1 MEKKTKERT
10 LMSYAPDIRVVD
22 CTLRDGG
29 LVNDFYF
36 TDEFVKALYQANVSA
51 GVDYMEFGYKASKE
65 MFDVNKFGK
74 WKFTDD
80 KHIREIVGDNMTDM
94 KISVMADV
102 GRCDFKKDILNKK
115 DSPIDM
121 VRVATYINT
130 IPAAVEMIEDCTKK
144 GYETTVNIMAISKS
158 NDVDID
164 AALELLCQSSV
175 GTIYLV
181 DSYGSLYPEQVRR
194 LSEKYLEIADKYG
207 KKVGIHAHNNQ
218 QLAFANTTEAIIKG
232 VSYLD
237 ATVSGMGRGCGNC
250 PSELLLGF
258 LKNPKYRINPI
269 LKFVEAYIM
278 PLRREGDVWGYDVPY
293 LLTGL
298 LNQHPKTAIQ
308 FMKEK
313 REDYNSFY
321 LELLDNF

>member
-1 MEKKTKERT
+1 MRAEGRT
-10 LMSYAPDIRVVD
+10 LMSYAPDIKVLD

-29 LVNDFYF
+29 LVNDFFF
-36 TDEFVKALYQANVSA
+36 TDEFVKALYLANIKA

-74 WKFTDD
+74 WKFCSD
-80 KHIREIVGDNMTDM
+80 KDIREIVGDNKSDM

-115 DSPIDM
+115 DSPIDLI
-121 VRVATYINT
+121 RIATYINT
-130 IPAAVEMIEDCTKK
+130 IPAAIEMIEDCTKK

-164 AALELLCQSSV
+164 AALELLCRSSV

-181 DSYGSLYPEQVRR
+181 DSYGSLYPEQVSSLAQR
-194 LSEKYLEIADKYG
+194 YLEIANKYG

-218 QLAFANTTEAIIKG
+218 QLAFANTIEAVIGG
-232 VSYLD
+232 VCYLD

-250 PSELLLGF
+250 PSEMLLGF
-258 LKNPKYRINPI
+258 LKNPKYRINPLLQFI
-269 LKFVEAYIM
+269 ESYIV
-278 PLRREGDVWGYDVPY
+278 PLRESGVVWGYDIPY
-293 LLTGL
+293 LLTGI

-308 FMKEK
+308 FEKEK
-313 REDYNSFY
+313 RNDYNNFY

>member
-1 MEKKTKERT
+1 MGKKERT
-10 LMSYAPDIRVVD
+10 LMSYTPEIKVMD

-29 LVNDFYF
+29 LVNDFF
-36 TDEFVKALYQANVSA
+36 FSDEFVKDLYEANLKS

-65 MFDVNKFGK
+65 MFDVKKFGK
-74 WKFTDD
+74 WKFCDD
-80 KHIREIVGDNMTDM
+80 KDIRAVVGDNKTDM
-94 KISVMADV
+94 RISVMADV

-115 DSPIDM
+115 DSPIDLI
-121 VRVATYINT
+121 RVATYINT

-158 NDVDID
+158 NELDID

-175 GTIYLV
+175 GCIYLV
-181 DSYGSLYPEQVRR
+181 DSYGSLYPEQVSR
-194 LSEKYLEIADKYG
+194 LADKYLEIADKHD

-218 QLAFANTTEAIIKG
+218 QLAFANTIEALRRG

-237 ATVSGMGRGCGNC
+237 ATVSSLGRGCGNC

-258 LKNPKYRINPI
+258 LKNPKYRINPL
-269 LKFVEAYIM
+269 LKFIEKHIV
-278 PLRREGDVWGYDVPY
+278 PLKESGVVWGYDVPY
-293 LLTGL
+293 LLTGIV
-298 LNQHPKTAIQ
+298 NQHPKTAIQ
-308 FMKEK
+308 FSKEGRK
-313 REDYNSFY
+313 DYNDFY

>member
-1 MEKKTKERT
+1 
-10 LMSYAPDIRVVD
+10 MSYAPDIKVVD

-29 LVNDFYF
+29 LVNDFFF
-36 TDEFVKALYQANVSA
+36 TDDFVKALYRANIKA

-74 WKFTDD
+74 WKFCDD
-80 KHIREIVGDNMTDM
+80 KDIRAVVGDNKTDM
-94 KISVMADV
+94 KIAVMADV

-115 DSPIDM
+115 DSPVDL

-130 IPAAVEMIEDCTKK
+130 IPAAIEVIEDCTKK

-158 NDVDID
+158 NETDLD
-164 AALELLCQSSV
+164 AALELLGQSSV

-181 DSYGSLYPEQVRR
+181 DSYGSLYPEQARR
-194 LSEKYLEIADKYG
+194 LADKYLEVAAKYN

-218 QLAFANTTEAIIKG
+218 QLAFANTAEVIIMG

-258 LKNPKYRINPI
+258 LKNPKYNINPI
-269 LKFVEAYIM
+269 LNFVEKEIV
-278 PLRREGDVWGYDVPY
+278 PLRESGVTWGYDVPY
-293 LLTGL
+293 LLTGI
-298 LNQHPKTAIQ
+298 LNQHPKSAIQ
-308 FMKEK
+308 FMKEGRK
-313 REDYNSFY
+313 DYYEFY
-321 LELLDNF
+321 LELLENF